1 MKNEGLS
8 NLKLLQIIAAINP
21 DMTFKELA
29 AALHK

>member
-1 MKNEGLS
+1 MD

-29 AALHK
+29 AALKHK